1 MSTRPRRRPR
11 CKVPCLH
18 LPELA
23 PLLPLIPT
31 HAPRDLPTS
40 PPRPAAGAD
49 APAPLLLDAAG
60 AVQHAARITTLPTD
74 DAALRHL
81 LCLGL
86 LVRGL
91 GALAATCRF
100 FGQPRR
106 HGLWE
111 RPARLS
117 LCEAAIRTAYRAC
130 PPIPGCALP
139 EIPLGRSAGRALL
152 SRTFA
157 TAGLRI
163 EGGVLK
169 GLIDKGKRAGL
180 VRLVI
185 PHGVTSIGK
194 EAFKGCPS
202 LAEVHIP
209 QGVTSIGS
217 FAFYNCSS
225 LAEIS
230 VPEGA
235 TIERGA
241 FDGCSG
247 LGSIRLAELQARYP
261 EEESDGHW

>member
-1 MSTRPRRRPR
+1 MSGPPAKKTKMQGPVPPTPRARPPAPPHPHARPTRPP
-11 CKVPCLH
+11 H
-18 LPELA
+18 LPA
-23 PLLPLIPT
+23 
-31 HAPRDLPTS
+31 
-40 PPRPAAGAD
+40 RPAAGAD

-194 EAFKGCPS
+194 EAFKDCPS

-209 QGVTSIGS
+209 QGVTSIAS

-225 LAEIS
+225 LAESS

-235 TIERGA
+235 TIGRGA

-261 EEESDGHW
+261 GEESDGQW